1 MFSVVSER
9 RRLSV
14 SAQSQW
20 PEPIRSIGISFRQL
34 TGTSMQVIDTHVR
47 NSLDGTVT
55 VEFTGEGSELV
66 SVRMLG
72 VDGSLDG
79 DHAVLRAKEVMV
91 QITAFGDATKYET
104 SPHISTGLDAAAASG
119 PVVDPLQGVT
129 PGTQIRA
136 D

>member
-1 MFSVVSER
+1 MAGTDPLYRHSSSTAER
-9 RRLSV
+9 HVNAGDRY
-14 SAQSQW
+14 
-20 PEPIRSIGISFRQL
+20 
-34 TGTSMQVIDTHVR
+34 TVR

-55 VEFTGEGSELV
+55 VEFTGEGSELI
-66 SVRMLG
+66 SVRMSG

-91 QITAFGDATKYET
+91 QITAFGDATKYVT

-129 PGTQIRA
+129 PGSQMRA